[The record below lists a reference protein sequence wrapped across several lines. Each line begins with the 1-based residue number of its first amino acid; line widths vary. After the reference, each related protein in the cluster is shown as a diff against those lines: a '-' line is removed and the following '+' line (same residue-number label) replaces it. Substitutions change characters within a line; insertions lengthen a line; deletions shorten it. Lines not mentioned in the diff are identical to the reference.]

1 MLLTMDLSKQK
12 LKFKSAIHN
21 LSILVQFC
29 TLTVGLPAGR
39 LWRLMVI
46 TLFFSAAG
54 FTAYAQTQD
63 LNYYIQQGENNSPLL
78 KDYQNQIKTGAYDSM
93 LIKAANR
100 PQVLA
105 NGQVTISPSLHGYG
119 YDQAITNGGNYAALV
134 TVSQPIFNKGILAP
148 QYRNIALQNQ
158 ALNNTSRISKLDLK
172 KNISAQYISAYAT
185 YQQLLSNK
193 EVYQLL
199 YTQQAILKKLV
210 QSGLYQQTD
219 YLNLQVALQSQEIT
233 VSQLI
238 MQYKTDIATLNYL
251 CGINDTGMVLLTEPD
266 LSAIG
271 YYDKSNSVFFRQFT
285 IDSLKIAN
293 NKSMVDARYKPSVSW
308 FADAG
313 MQSSRPDLI
322 YKSFGADF
330 GLNLSVPIYDGKQR
344 NLDYQKLKI
353 AENTREDYAS
363 FFNHQYNQQRA
374 MLVQQLN
381 ESESLVSQIQEKLKS
396 AQLLIDLDKK
406 QLNAGD
412 LRITDYI
419 LAVNNYLTIKNN
431 LDQAEISRYQII
443 NQLNYWN
450 H

>member
-1 MLLTMDLSKQK
+1 MIFIKNRFRIFQVVIRDLTWRKVSRNVEGNYLDHWLIFFIFSV
-12 LKFKSAIHN
+12 LA
-21 LSILVQFC
+21 LSISI
-29 TLTVGLPAGR
+29 PA
-39 LWRLMVI
+39 L
-46 TLFFSAAG
+46 S
-54 FTAYAQTQD
+54 QTND
-63 LNYYIQQGENNSPLL
+63 LNYYLQQGVVNSPLL
-78 KDYQNQIKTGAYDSM
+78 KDFQNQIKTGAYDSM

-105 NGQVTISPSLHGYG
+105 NGQVTISPSLKGYG

-148 QYRNIALQNQ
+148 QYRNIVLQEQ
-158 ALNNTSRISKLDLK
+158 ATGNTIQISKLDLK
-172 KNISAQYISAYAT
+172 KNISAQYITAYAT

-193 EVYQLL
+193 EVYRLL
-199 YTQQAILKKLV
+199 YSQQNLLKKLV
-210 QSGLYQQTD
+210 QSGLYKETD
-219 YLNLQVALQSQEIT
+219 YLNLEVALQSQEIT

-251 CGINDTGMVLLTEPD
+251 CGINDTAMVLLTEPD
-266 LSAIG
+266 ISSTR
-271 YYDKSNSVFFRQFT
+271 YYNQSNSVFFRQFT

-293 NKSMVDARYKPSVSW
+293 NKSIVDARYKPSVSW

-313 MQSSRPDLI
+313 LQASRPDII

-330 GLNLSVPIYDGKQR
+330 GLNLSIPIYDGKQR
-344 NLDYQKLKI
+344 KLNYQKLKI
-353 AENTREDYAS
+353 AENTRADYAS

-374 MLVQQLN
+374 MLIQQLT
-381 ESESLVSQIQEKLKS
+381 ESENLISQIQGKLKS
-396 AQLLIDLDKK
+396 SQLLIDLDKK
-406 QLNAGD
+406 QLNVGD

-419 LAVNNYLTIKNN
+419 LAINNYLTIKNN
-431 LDQAEISRYQII
+431 LDQAEISRFQII